1 MKLITL
7 DFETFYDRD
16 YSLSK
21 LTTENYV
28 RHRDFEVIGVAVK
41 QWDEKTEWVSG
52 THDQIKDYLMGY
64 DWSDKMVLAHNTMF
78 DGAILNWSFGITPM

>member
-1 MKLITL
+1 MQLITL

-28 RHRDFEVIGVAVK
+28 RHRNFEVIGVAIK
-41 QWDEKTEWVSG
+41 QGDEDTYWVSG
-52 THDQIKDYLMGY
+52 THEEVAK
-64 DWSDKMVLAHNTMF
+64 LAAGL
-78 DGAILNWSFGITPM
+78 GASVEEISQMRN